1 MMITV
6 ANIAYRLPFRLEAE
20 RLQAELEQFSIEDWQ
35 RFPEGLPLIAV
46 GGQLSYEYPI
56 GSYLKPTVFLT
67 HSPTLSDYLSRLNVV
82 LSRTRLVRL
91 CSGQHYAYEGCQNY
105 HHYAHRSLLIPF
117 DQTQDCD
124 FQVEDKPLA
133 FTSGNAY
140 FLDPNQ
146 TYKIG
151 YQGNDRV
158 QFLIIETPIDAA
170 LPIWLKNE
178 WLKDEQLKDECLKK
192 DEETFSSDPVN
203 NNSSKHS
210 FPRLSIVPYRFR
222 VLNPVELDNL
232 LTPLTAELTQTIP
245 DNDRRKEILFQHID
259 FFSDQWRMA
268 FDEFGYSPLG
278 ELTYRDLILF
288 FKEQIITKS
297 TPWLNPNKL
306 GQRSLKIISSVLL
319 PENTGL
325 RQFSHRVMAKRHE
338 PNGTDWST
346 LRNEDLPQFERPVFI
361 VSAPRAGSTLLFETL
376 SRFQEFWSIGKE
388 SHDLMEGM
396 PELHPSSL
404 DYHSNRLTD
413 SIVTDPL
420 STTLKK
426 RFLAQLRN
434 HAGVFYLSLESSQQP
449 NPLRLL
455 EKTPKNALRIPFLK
469 AVFPEAHFIFLYRDP
484 AENISSM
491 LEGWRLRR
499 FVSYRGLP
507 GWPYKEWSFLLVPG
521 WSDLKYCS
529 LAEIVAH
536 QWTAANRWILQDL
549 QALPR
554 NEWQFIDYADLVRHP
569 QTALR
574 EITKFARLMPDESI
588 ERSLA
593 AGLPVSC
600 MTLSASSPDK
610 WRKYEDEI
618 NPVLPITQTICSLV
632 EELRWSQS

>member
-1 MMITV
+1 MIIAV
-6 ANIAYRLPFRLEAE
+6 ASISYRLPFLLEEE
-20 RLQAELEQFSIEDWQ
+20 RLQAELKQFSVEDWQ

-46 GGQLSYEYPI
+46 GGQLSYEYPL

-67 HSPTLSDYLSRLNVV
+67 HSPTLSHYLGCLKVV

-91 CSGQHYAYEGCQNY
+91 SSGEHYGYEGCQNY
-105 HHYAHRSLLIPF
+105 HHYSHRSLLIPL
-117 DQTQDCD
+117 DQTQNCD
-124 FQVEDKPLA
+124 FRVEDKPFS
-133 FTSGNAY
+133 FTHGNGY
-140 FLDPNQ
+140 CLEPNQ
-146 TYKIG
+146 TYQISYRGK
-151 YQGNDRV
+151 DRV
-158 QFLIIETPIDAA
+158 RFLVIETPVDAS
-170 LPIWLKNE
+170 LPPWLKNQE
-178 WLKDEQLKDECLKK
+178 TSASSRLKEI
-192 DEETFSSDPVN
+192 SSE
-203 NNSSKHS
+203 HS

-222 VLNPVELDNL
+222 VLNPVELDHL
-232 LTPLTAELTQTIP
+232 LVPLRAELKTAIP
-245 DNDRRKEILFQHID
+245 DSDRSKREAVFQQID
-259 FFSDQWRMA
+259 SFADDWRMA
-268 FDEFGYSPLG
+268 FGEFGYSPLG
-278 ELTYRDLILF
+278 ELTYRDLILS
-288 FKEQIITKS
+288 FKEQIITKA
-297 TPWLNPNKL
+297 TPWLNPNGL

-319 PENTGL
+319 PEKTGL
-325 RQFSHRVMAKRHE
+325 RQFSHRVMTKRHE
-338 PNGTDWST
+338 SKGTDWRT
-346 LRNEDLPQFERPVFI
+346 LQNEDLPHFERPVFI

-388 SHDLMEGM
+388 SHDLIEGM

-404 DYHSNRLTD
+404 EYHSNRLTD
-413 SIVTDPL
+413 SIVTDVL
-420 STTLKK
+420 NTTLKK

-434 HAGVFYLSLESSQQP
+434 HAGVFYLNLESSQRP

-469 AVFPEAHFIFLYRDP
+469 AVFPEAHFIFLYRNP

-521 WSDLKYCS
+521 WSDLKHCS

-554 NEWQFIDYADLVRHP
+554 SEWQFIDYADLVRQP
-569 QTALR
+569 QSALR
-574 EITKFARLMPDESI
+574 EITKFARLMPDETI

-593 AGLPVSC
+593 TGLPVSC